1 MNKNKK
7 IWIGGISLLLALL
20 LFTVL
25 LIIQQSMKEEPQSDW
40 VICAKTDI
48 PQNVVFTEEN
58 LSSYVEKKYIPV
70 MWLPKEYI
78 SSEDSLVDMIVKS
91 DMAQGNIFSN
101 MDVEQYD
108 IYYAGYEQLNWIS
121 VPINELYEGVAGSL
135 RSGDYIDIYLLTKQE
150 EAYQCELLQ
159 ERVPIAYAYTSQG
172 SGIETESEEGLC
184 QLIVI
189 PIEKNATADFY
200 QKLAQGNIRIAK
212 YEAG

>member
-20 LFTVL
+20 LFAVL

-58 LSSYVEKKYIPV
+58 ISSYVEKKYIPV

-78 SSEDSLVDMIVKS
+78 SSEDSLVGMIVKS
-91 DMAQGNIFSN
+91 DMAQGNMFSN

-108 IYYAGYEQLNWIS
+108 TYYAAYEQLNWIS

-135 RSGDYIDIYLLTKQE
+135 RGGDYIDIYLLTKQE
-150 EAYQCELLQ
+150 EEYQCELLQ

-172 SGIETESEEGLC
+172 SGIETESEDGLC